1 MSGHGEKITQ
11 NQEKAIAALLKFPSI
26 PEAAK
31 SVGIADRTLF
41 RWLKNEDFQEDYRK
55 AKREVI
61 DHAISQVQ
69 TVISSAVQ
77 TLKDIMINNEAP
89 PSARVSAA
97 RTIIETGIKTIEIQD
112 LDDRITKLE
121 KILSDK
127 RSNTKN

>member
-1 MSGHGEKITQ
+1 
-11 NQEKAIAALLKFPSI
+11 
-26 PEAAK
+26 
-31 SVGIADRTLF
+31 
-41 RWLKNEDFQEDYRK
+41 
-55 AKREVI
+55 
-61 DHAISQVQ
+61 
-69 TVISSAVQ
+69 
-77 TLKDIMINNEAP
+77 MINNEAP